1 MLTAIVCVVSLI
13 VGGVLGWK
21 LTSKRER
28 MIGYSQAVD
37 DQFKR
42 LRSAQDSWRFSSSL
56 RILKGG
62 KK

>member
-1 MLTAIVCVVSLI
+1 VLTVLACVVSLI

-21 LTSKRER
+21 LTAKRER
-28 MIGYSQAVD
+28 LTGYAQAVD

-42 LRSAQDSWRFSSSL
+42 LRSAQDAWRFSSSL